1 MGVKWPDLMSGL
13 HLRVAVLRE
22 KARWTYHPAG
32 LLLSNVTKEVTKEI
46 RGQSYLGAAPIM
58 PELPAEGGLI
68 AGVRGGRRGDRGKNG
83 KCKSHLQTLSHGA
96 TPYLGK
102 IRFTLLL
109 ITKS

>member
-1 MGVKWPDLMSGL
+1 
-13 HLRVAVLRE
+13 
-22 KARWTYHPAG
+22 
-32 LLLSNVTKEVTKEI
+32 
-46 RGQSYLGAAPIM
+46 M

>member
-1 MGVKWPDLMSGL
+1 MGVKWPDLMSGV
-13 HLRVAVLRE
+13 HLLVALLRE
-22 KARWTYHPAG
+22 KARWTYRPAG
-32 LLLSNVTKEVTKEI
+32 LLLGNDYPEKF
-46 RGQSYLGAAPIM
+46 RGQPYLGAAPIM